1 MPVYKRTSPNCY
13 VIVTKLR
20 KLKDEVL
27 DVLIGRP
34 FNIMWGSAGVTFC
47 ANISFHFC
55 TPSFLAFCVP
65 EYSCS
70 SFRLSGY
77 FFRSYEARMLICTP
91 LFPLPFPCNAGLYQR
106 KVNKYLCRMMSC
118 IKRIKNKVYDIES
131 ILNK

>member
-1 MPVYKRTSPNCY
+1 MPGYKRTSPNCY

-55 TPSFLAFCVP
+55 TPSFLAFCVA

-77 FFRSYEARMLICTP
+77 FFRSVNVNLQP
-91 LFPLPFPCNAGLYQR
+91 PPFPLPFPWNAGLYQR